1 MEGHAGGRVTG
12 PAGVVKTILY
22 IEDNR
27 ANQILVERLLEPHH
41 YRLLHADDGETGIQM
56 ALAEMPDLILLDMG
70 LPDVDGQTVVSLLK
84 QMPSL
89 QGTPIVMLTAWPA
102 DKAMEMA
109 ERYGCD
115 GCLTK
120 PVNVKT
126 FPRQIADFL

>member
-1 MEGHAGGRVTG
+1 M
-12 PAGVVKTILY
+12 KTILY

-27 ANQILVERLLEPHH
+27 ANQILVERILEPYQ

-56 ALAEMPDLILLDMG
+56 ALSETPDLILLDMG
-70 LPDVDGQTVVSLLK
+70 LPDVDGQTVVTLLR
-84 QMPSL
+84 QMPAL
-89 QGTPIVMLTAWPA
+89 QEVPIVVLTAWPA
-102 DKAMEMA
+102 DKALEIA

-126 FPRQIADFL
+126 FPQQIAAFLYD